1 MSTPP
6 PFSLPQG
13 HGHSRNC
20 LSFSQAEEVVER
32 FKAAAAK
39 YEVTEGKLQRDLAN
53 MENVE
58 QRSAEWLAMREDRL
72 TASSYGNVL
81 G

>member
-1 MSTPP
+1 M
-6 PFSLPQG
+6 
-13 HGHSRNC
+13 
-20 LSFSQAEEVVER
+20 ER

-39 YEVTEGKLQRDLAN
+39 YEVKEGKLQRDLAN